1 MGIIYDT
8 ASSKFEGP
16 FDPYHYDGVKQYE
29 KHFSNLM
36 YLDFIAVNSRSTFAE
51 KRQAEAEI
59 LIAKRKLKYWKRI
72 VDVQGNSVAMISAIQ
87 SVKKQ
92 WKVK

>member
-1 MGIIYDT
+1 
-8 ASSKFEGP
+8 
-16 FDPYHYDGVKQYE
+16 
-29 KHFSNLM
+29 M